1 MSDDEMGME
10 AEFGAHLRTTQG
22 DLFVNTLKNI
32 KFKDKNSTEQ
42 FYTLVD
48 AAFNLMLQNEIDF
61 ISSSDYQFIID
72 NIQKIDKP
80 GYKSPVGY
88 ILGYYV
94 SSGGSH
100 ITEKNTQI
108 IFDSLK
114 QINSLSIEYPIFK
127 IAKPDVIRYGR
138 LWLRLNNKL

>member
-22 DLFVNTLKNI
+22 DIFINTLKNI

-61 ISSSDYQFIID
+61 ISNIDYQFIID

-94 SSGGSH
+94 SSGGKY
-100 ITEKNTQI
+100 ITEKNI
-108 IFDSLK
+108 EIVF
-114 QINSLSIEYPIFK
+114 NSLRVINAMSLEYPIFK
-127 IAKPDVIRYGR
+127 ISKPDVIRYGR
-138 LWLRLNNKL
+138 FWLQLNNKI

>member
-61 ISSSDYQFIID
+61 ISSSDYQVIID

-94 SSGGSH
+94 SSGGRH
-100 ITEKNTQI
+100 ITEKNI
-108 IFDSLK
+108 EIVF
-114 QINSLSIEYPIFK
+114 NSLRALNAMSLEYPIFK
-127 IAKPDVIRYGR
+127 ISKPDVIRYGR
-138 LWLRLNNKL
+138 FWLQLNNKL

>member
-94 SSGGSH
+94 SSGGYH
-100 ITEKNTQI
+100 ITEKNI
-108 IFDSLK
+108 EIVF
-114 QINSLSIEYPIFK
+114 NSLRALNAMSLEYPIFK
-127 IAKPDVIRYGR
+127 ISKPDVIRYGR
-138 LWLRLNNKL
+138 FWLQLNNKL

>member
-1 MSDDEMGME
+1 MGME

-22 DLFVNTLKNI
+22 DIFINTLKNI

-61 ISSSDYQFIID
+61 ISNIDYQFIID

-94 SSGGSH
+94 SSGGKY
-100 ITEKNTQI
+100 ITEKNI
-108 IFDSLK
+108 EIVF
-114 QINSLSIEYPIFK
+114 NSLRVINAMSLEYPIFK
-127 IAKPDVIRYGR
+127 ISKPDVIRYGR
-138 LWLRLNNKL
+138 FWLQLNNKI